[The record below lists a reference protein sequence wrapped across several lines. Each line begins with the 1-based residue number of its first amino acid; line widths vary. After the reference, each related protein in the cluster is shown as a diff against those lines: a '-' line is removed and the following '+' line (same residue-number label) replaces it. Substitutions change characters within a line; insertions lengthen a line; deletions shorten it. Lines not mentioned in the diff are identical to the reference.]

1 MRIQG
6 AWPPGR
12 VRNNRKFCR
21 YIKGGLENR
30 GPASI
35 TTIQCVAGGIVKS
48 EPNRH
53 DDDMKLTFP
62 LRTGDVR
69 MDKETSSA
77 LADLVLILIFVAGFA
92 IGRFGGQ
99 CVP

>member
-1 MRIQG
+1 
-6 AWPPGR
+6 
-12 VRNNRKFCR
+12 
-21 YIKGGLENR
+21 
-30 GPASI
+30 
-35 TTIQCVAGGIVKS
+35 
-48 EPNRH
+48 
-53 DDDMKLTFP
+53 
-62 LRTGDVR
+62 